1 MLADDPIHLPEQAAK
16 VVKSS
21 TATLQ
26 KWRSEGGGPEFV
38 KLGRRKVGYRESALQ
53 AWVAARTATSTADA
67 RARGLSCQ
75 LANPEPVLQGS

>member
-38 KLGRRKVGYRESALQ
+38 KLGRRRVGYRESTL
-53 AWVAARTATSTADA
+53 
-67 RARGLSCQ
+67 
-75 LANPEPVLQGS
+75 